1 MSETKKKGLLSWLG
15 NTVNDYLDRA
25 SEELLAPHVAWM
37 EAEVSR
43 LKEAFDFGK
52 AADARRLNENDRQL
66 VAIALYRT
74 FLRRCWQDSQL
85 SDREQQLLAWLA
97 KNVGL
102 TPPKLSELNQ
112 QAAVEVF
119 RKVLAHA
126 FADGRVDAAEYKQL
140 TAVAATC
147 GCTVESLM
155 KAFCKQEGDTL
166 IRSVFTEMAAD
177 GQLQRDEWRQFRET
191 VALLGIPKDQVLT
204 AIRTPAQQLI
214 ERTLADARSDDEIT
228 EKEEA
233 TLTSLLDNLVE
244 DPQFVRYVKGE
255 VAEVKELHNLAKGLL
270 PSVPN
275 PGGLALRAGE
285 IVHWAGKVDFERV
298 RELARGPKVE
308 RAGGTLVVTDSR
320 AIFESTD
327 RSMEINHR
335 RVLAHYPFGSRIE
348 IRSGGKGAGSYDFGE
363 GGERGVA
370 IWETAI
376 RRANQTVVA
385 TDDKESRRRIPRE
398 VRQRVWQ
405 KYGGRCAECSADTYL
420 EFDHIIPVAKGGGN
434 SDTNV
439 QLLCRNC
446 NLAKSDNI

>member
-1 MSETKKKGLLSWLG
+1 MSATKKQGLLSWLG

-43 LKEAFDFGK
+43 LREEFDFEK
-52 AADARRLNENDRQL
+52 AADARRLNGNDRQL
-66 VAIALYRT
+66 VAIALYHR

-85 SDREQQLLAWLA
+85 SEREQQQLAWLA
-97 KNVGL
+97 KTIGL
-102 TPPKLSELNQ
+102 PPAKLAELNQ

-119 RKVLAHA
+119 RKILAHA
-126 FADGRVDAAEYKQL
+126 FADGRVDEAEQKQL
-140 TAVAATC
+140 AAVAATC
-147 GCTVESLM
+147 GRTVESLM
-155 KAFCKQEGDTL
+155 QAFCAKEGDTL
-166 IRSVFTEMAAD
+166 IRSVFMDMASD

-191 VALLGIPKDQVLT
+191 VALLGIPKDQVLA
-204 AIRTPAQQLI
+204 AIRTPAQKLV
-214 ERTLADARSDDEIT
+214 EHTLADARSDDEIT

-233 TLTSLLDNLVE
+233 VLTSLLDNLV
-244 DPQFVRYVKGE
+244 DDLQFTRYVRGE
-255 VAEVKELHNLAKGLL
+255 IAEVKELHDLAKGLL
-270 PSVPN
+270 PSIPN
-275 PGGLALRAGE
+275 PSGVALRAGE
-285 IVHWAGKVDFERV
+285 IVHWTGQVDFERV
-298 RELARGPKVE
+298 RDLARGPKVE
-308 RAGGTLVVTDSR
+308 RAGGALVVTDSR
-320 AIFESTD
+320 AIFDSTD

-348 IRSGGKGAGSYDFGE
+348 IRSGGKGAGSYEFGE